1 MASFDILS
9 GWETEIKGKS
19 IYMMIGLLEDNK
31 MKYFNTG
38 SPDFPKFD
46 KDWKTLNYF
55 INLADI
61 MIISVI
67 FK

>member
-1 MASFDILS
+1 MSSFNILS
-9 GWETEIKGKS
+9 GWEHEIKGKS
-19 IYMMIGLLEDNK
+19 IYMMIGLYEDNK

-46 KDWKTLNYF
+46 KDWKALNYF
-55 INLADI
+55 INLSDI

-67 FK
+67 PK